1 MRNRFDRQLLKLN
14 QEMIDMGSLCE
25 EMITAAAKIVATRDA
40 TAPAN
45 LRQGLKMRY
54 WNRGFDWVP
63 DFRQMEEA
71 PSVTGAVSS
80 LSVNAGSA
88 AQKGVELTGYL
99 TVPVTGEY
107 KFYLQT
113 DSNAGSKAFVHL
125 HGMQLI
131 DADYAYTPGT
141 EANSNAR
148 QGSEVT
154 PNAVQAV
161 RLAAGVH
168 PIRIGYVG
176 HASGSALTMQWEGPG
191 ISKQEIPASAFSY
204 EYVNPVN
211 IDKTEETV
219 GFAAAS
225 TTLTVQTQLP
235 WTASCD
241 PDALRPPLRPCSSPP
256 PRS

>member
-1 MRNRFDRQLLKLN
+1 MKARALSVRRSLPSTNGTLN
-14 QEMIDMGSLCE
+14 AGDVP
-25 EMITAAAKIVATRDA
+25 AA

-45 LRQGLKMRY
+45 LRQGLKMRC

-71 PSVTGAVSS
+71 PSVTGAVAS

-154 PNAVQAV
+154 PNAVQGRPACGGGASHPH
-161 RLAAGVH
+161 RLCGPRLRLCPHHAMGGAGN
-168 PIRIGYVG
+168 
-176 HASGSALTMQWEGPG
+176 
-191 ISKQEIPASAFSY
+191 KQAGDSRQR
-204 EYVNPVN
+204 
-211 IDKTEETV
+211 
-219 GFAAAS
+219 
-225 TTLTVQTQLP
+225 LQL
-235 WTASCD
+235 
-241 PDALRPPLRPCSSPP
+241 
-256 PRS
+256 

>member
-1 MRNRFDRQLLKLN
+1 M
-14 QEMIDMGSLCE
+14 
-25 EMITAAAKIVATRDA
+25 
-40 TAPAN
+40 
-45 LRQGLKMRY
+45 
-54 WNRGFDWVP
+54 
-63 DFRQMEEA
+63 
-71 PSVTGAVSS
+71 
-80 LSVNAGSA
+80 
-88 AQKGVELTGYL
+88 ELTGYL

-168 PIRIGYVG
+168 PIRIGYV
-176 HASGSALTMQWEGPG
+176 ATPPALPSPCNGGAG

-219 GFAAAS
+219 GFGRCLHHADRADAAS
-225 TTLTVQTQLP
+225 MDGLL
-235 WTASCD
+235 
-241 PDALRPPLRPCSSPP
+241 
-256 PRS
+256 

>member
-1 MRNRFDRQLLKLN
+1 MKPRALSVRRSLPSTNGTLN
-14 QEMIDMGSLCE
+14 AGDVP
-25 EMITAAAKIVATRDA
+25 AA

-45 LRQGLKMRY
+45 LRQGLKMRC

-131 DADYAYTPGT
+131 DADYAYTPGGRVRKSRPMRYRPSGLRRGCIPS
-141 EANSNAR
+141 ASVMWA
-148 QGSEVT
+148 T
-154 PNAVQAV
+154 P
-161 RLAAGVH
+161 
-168 PIRIGYVG
+168 P
-176 HASGSALTMQWEGPG
+176 ALP
-191 ISKQEIPASAFSY
+191 S
-204 EYVNPVN
+204 
-211 IDKTEETV
+211 
-219 GFAAAS
+219 
-225 TTLTVQTQLP
+225 
-235 WTASCD
+235 
-241 PDALRPPLRPCSSPP
+241 PCNG
-256 PRS
+256 RGRE